1 MNWKLDMSRLVR
13 SVRAALLAVV
23 LCLAAESA
31 HAELK
36 TTAVT
41 LGYGKMSPSIASD
54 GRRLAFGWSRSDKQ
68 GGDIFM
74 VDVTAPDS
82 VIPLAAS
89 PKRDN
94 EPVWS
99 PDGKE
104 IAFMS
109 GRSGDEDI
117 WIYHVETGQARQLTF
132 SPWGPYDRAQEF
144 GAAWSPDGK
153 RIAYSSDR
161 SGDDDIW
168 WTPAEGGDPVRVTK
182 RTLAF
187 SRDEDRFPSWSPDSK
202 RIVFTSRRTGNWDL
216 WIATVDDTTIA
227 PVQITADSTDEWLPA
242 WSPNGRWIA
251 FVSNRSGSQD
261 IFVMPAEGGAA
272 KQVTQNPLQDTQ
284 PCWSWDGKRI
294 YYAAQRGSDHGIYV
308 VDGLESLLGSGFAA
322 SSKKPAP
329 AAAEPRASSR

>member
-1 MNWKLDMSRLVR
+1 MSHAFRLTLGALL
-13 SVRAALLAVV
+13 SAALG
-23 LCLAAESA
+23 LAAGSA

-36 TTAVT
+36 TSAVT
-41 LGYGKMSPSIASD
+41 LGYGKASPSMNPD
-54 GRRLAFGWSRSDKQ
+54 GKRLAFGWSRSDKQ

-82 VIPLAAS
+82 VIPLTAS

-99 PDGKE
+99 PNGKE
-104 IAFMS
+104 FAFMS

-117 WIYHVETGQARQLTF
+117 WVYDVETGKARQLTF

-168 WTPAEGGDPVRVTK
+168 WMPAEGGGEPVRVTK
-182 RTLAF
+182 RTNPLV
-187 SRDEDRFPSWSPDSK
+187 RDEDRFPSWSPDSK
-202 RIVFTSRRTGNWDL
+202 RIVFTSKRSGTWDL
-216 WIATVDDTTIA
+216 WIATVDDTSIA
-227 PVQITADSTDEWLPA
+227 PVQLTADSTEEWLPA

-251 FVSNRSGSQD
+251 FVSDRTGSPD

-272 KQVTQNPLQDTQ
+272 KQVTQNPGQDTQ

-294 YYAAQRGSDHGIYV
+294 FYSAQRGGDHGIYV
-308 VDGLESLLGSGFAA
+308 IDGLDALLGAGFAA
-322 SSKKPAP
+322 PSGK
-329 AAAEPRASSR
+329 SSRGAPNSRAASR